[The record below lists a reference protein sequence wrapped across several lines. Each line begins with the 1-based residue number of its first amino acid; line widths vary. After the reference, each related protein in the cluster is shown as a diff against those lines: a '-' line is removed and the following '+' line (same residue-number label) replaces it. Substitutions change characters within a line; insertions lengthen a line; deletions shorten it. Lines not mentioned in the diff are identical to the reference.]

1 MNDKNII
8 IKSDSRVISGA
19 NKIKPKFVRIINKTY
34 LLGKSL
40 DL

>member
-1 MNDKNII
+1 MNDNNIV